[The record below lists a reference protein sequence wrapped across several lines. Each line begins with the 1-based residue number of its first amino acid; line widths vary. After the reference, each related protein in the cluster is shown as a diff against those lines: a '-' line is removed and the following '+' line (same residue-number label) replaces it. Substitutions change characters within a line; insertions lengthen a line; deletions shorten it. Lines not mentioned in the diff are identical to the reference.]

1 MAYRM
6 LLITLLLGGFV
17 GLVIAQE
24 PPTAAPAKGEKYQGK
39 KVAFVAGSA
48 SHGYGEHE
56 HYAGCAL
63 LAKEL
68 IAVLPSFQ
76 VDIHRNGWP
85 QDSTFFDDA
94 DCIVIFSDGGG
105 GHPALPA
112 LDFLKEQMNRGVG
125 LVCLHYAVEVP
136 KGAAGDAFLGLLG
149 GYFETDWSVNPHWT
163 LECPTLPQHPITRG
177 IRSLKV
183 NDEWYFHMR
192 FVPDMKGVTPILS
205 AVPPASTM
213 ERPDGPHSGNPA
225 VRKEVAEGKPQHV
238 AWAFERPEGGRA
250 FGFTGAHFHWNW
262 EDESFRRIVLNA
274 IVWAAGDAVPTNG
287 VPLRIVNRQ
296 MLEENQDEPKP

>member
-1 MAYRM
+1 MAYRTVSIFVM
-6 LLITLLLGGFV
+6 LLATLATGM
-17 GLVIAQE
+17 AQDSQDKLKGS
-24 PPTAAPAKGEKYQGK
+24 TARPRKI
-39 KVAFVAGSA
+39 AFVAGGA

-63 LAKEL
+63 LAREL
-68 IAVLPSFQ
+68 TSVLPGFRA
-76 VDIHRNGWP
+76 DIHRNGWP
-85 QDSTFFDDA
+85 SDPSFFDGA

-105 GHPALPA
+105 GHPALKS
-112 LDFLKEQMNRGVG
+112 LEFLRASMNRGVG

-136 KGAAGDAFLGLLG
+136 KGEPGNAFLGLLG

-163 LECPTLPQHPITRG
+163 LESGPLPTHPITRG
-177 IRSLKV
+177 VHPLKV
-183 NDEWYFHMR
+183 QDEWYFHMR
-192 FVPDMKGVTPILS
+192 FPPEMRGVTPILS
-205 AVPPASTM
+205 AVPPPSTM

-262 EDESFRRIVLNA
+262 EDEAFRRIVLNA
-274 IVWAAGDAVPTNG
+274 IVWASGGEVPTNG
-287 VPLRIVNRQ
+287 VPVRIVNRQ
-296 MLEENQDEPKP
+296 MLEDNQDEPKP